1 MSQTAVEG
9 HSSQGEERRT
19 YQRYAVDL
27 NALVT
32 SSEERWLKCNIRDY
46 CLGGMLV
53 VFADEETAQQG
64 ADLRA
69 NDNVI
74 IEFPLVVDGVI
85 KSLSQQCRIARLVE
99 GGFGLVF
106 VDPDSDFID
115 VLREF
120 TRITIAPKA
129 PGERSLPPA
138 RLASKIRK
146 AVSICQRTVNIHLP
160 GIYREIFHR
169 SNKALLAHA
178 SRESLGN
185 HERNAIFD
193 DIQLLESLWDK
204 KESVFLGHIHKTI
217 VKMVHKETG
226 LLTGATGETKYQLA
240 LVDQNQFEDWLCITD
255 LASRIQ
261 AEHRYSLFTLG
272 QQLASLTT
280 HSDDQME
287 VPVAPNVFG
296 GAIREILEPLR
307 VGVETQQIIFREAA
321 DVLTEKLGKFYAH
334 LIDELRSN
342 VVTET
347 QDHSGAGNGFAQA
360 GPTPRFLTEHSNDLA
375 ESKPVETAGPSTEE
389 LHDAQEELHNTH
401 EELVNLLQQIQGN
414 PDQMIPDS
422 AEPQQTAESLQD
434 GAAQDSDSTN
444 AAPPLDAS
452 LDEQIETTGRLL
464 EILQNEEQVSANVI
478 PWIRSLSQPLLKT
491 SLMDP
496 RFFDNQRHPLRSILN
511 QLEQLGMYIDRNDQS
526 QVAGRIASIDNL
538 VERVVSN
545 PEDTEGVLGEVAT
558 QLGIIEA
565 QCSREYSQ
573 NVEQVVLTCEAL
585 QRAAHAEQAVCD
597 QLNVQL
603 SQQQVPCVVTDLL
616 QTGWLLLLERTY
628 IREGTE
634 GSTWKQYLFVLE
646 RLIQLLSKHQQPHS
660 QSGQEGLE
668 LYRVVAYALQSVSFD
683 PLRKKNLLDSL
694 KNLLVDDSQPR
705 DTQPDMSD
713 FEPLHPSGKSTYYR
727 NESASLEPP
736 APQGA
741 SQEAWRDALE
751 QVQALC
757 EGNRV
762 EVVSQDGSTRSYRLA
777 WIGDKNSK
785 FVFVDPCGLKAE
797 EFDLAGL
804 ANKIYACE
812 LTAKTETD
820 TPLIDQ
826 LAAAMGRETEEQPT
840 PRLS

>member
-53 VFADEETAQQG
+53 VFADEATAQQG

-69 NDNVI
+69 NDNVMVD
-74 IEFPLVVDGVI
+74 FSLVIDGVI

-120 TRITIAPKA
+120 TRVTIAPKA

-160 GIYREIFHR
+160 GIYREIFQR
-169 SNKALLAHA
+169 SKKALLAHA

-185 HERNAIFD
+185 PERNAIFD

-255 LASRIQ
+255 LATRIQ

-272 QQLASLTT
+272 QQLASLAT

-321 DVLTEKLGKFYAH
+321 DVLTEKLGKFYTH
-334 LIDELRSN
+334 LIDELSSN
-342 VVTET
+342 VVTEV
-347 QDHSGAGNGFAQA
+347 QDHSAAANGFAQA
-360 GPTPRFLTEHSNDLA
+360 GPTPRFLTEHGNDQT
-375 ESKPVETAGPSTEE
+375 EPKPVEAADPSTE
-389 LHDAQEELHNTH
+389 QLHNTH
-401 EELVNLLQQIQGN
+401 EDLVNLLQQIQGN
-414 PDQMIPDS
+414 PDQMIPDA
-422 AEPQQTAESLQD
+422 AEPPQTAESPQD
-434 GAAQDSDSTN
+434 AAAQDSDSTI
-444 AAPPLDAS
+444 AAPPLDAP

-464 EILQNEEQVSANVI
+464 DILRNDEQVSASVI

-491 SLMDP
+491 SLLDP
-496 RFFDNQRHPLRSILN
+496 HFFDNRRHPLRNILN
-511 QLEQLGMYIDRNDQS
+511 QLEQLGMYIDRNDQG
-526 QVAGRIASIDNL
+526 QVAGLIASIDNL
-538 VERVVSN
+538 VERVVEN
-545 PEDTEGVLGEVAT
+545 PEDNEGVLGEVST
-558 QLGIIEA
+558 QLGIIES
-565 QCSREYSQ
+565 QCSGEYTQ

-597 QLNVQL
+597 QVNAQL
-603 SQQQVPCVVTDLL
+603 SQQQVPRVVTDLL

-646 RLIQLLSKHQQPHS
+646 RLIQLLSKHQQSHS

-683 PLRKKNLLDSL
+683 PLRKNKLLDAL
-694 KNLLVDDSQPR
+694 KNLLVDDAQPR
-705 DTQPDMSD
+705 DTQPDMWD
-713 FEPLHPSGKSTYYR
+713 FEPLHPSGKSTYYKSD
-727 NESASLEPP
+727 SAALEPP

-741 SQEAWRDALE
+741 SQEEWLEAVE
-751 QVQALC
+751 QVQALL

-762 EVVSQDGSTRSYRLA
+762 EVVSHDGSTRPYRLA

-785 FVFVDPCGLKAE
+785 FVFVDHCGRKAA
-797 EFDLAGL
+797 EFDLAEL

-812 LTAKTETD
+812 LTVKSETG
-820 TPLIDQ
+820 TPLIDR
-826 LAAAMGRETEEQPT
+826 LAAAMGREIEEHPT
-840 PRLS
+840 P